1 MILYMEDPKDVTRTP
16 LELIDE
22 FGYVADYKLNT
33 KKSVALLSTNS
44 KITEREI
51 QEIIQFTVTSKKN
64 KIKYLGINLPKETR
78 DFYTENYKML
88 IKETKEDTNTWKDIQ
103 CLWIR
108 SINIIK
114 MIIPLNTFYRFNAI
128 FIKLPTA
135 FFFTELEQQQQQIS

>member
-33 KKSVALLSTNS
+33 KKSVAFLSTNS

-103 CLWIR
+103 CL
-108 SINIIK
+108 
-114 MIIPLNTFYRFNAI
+114 
-128 FIKLPTA
+128 
-135 FFFTELEQQQQQIS
+135 

>member
-1 MILYMEDPKDVTRTP
+1 MEDPKDVTRTP

-64 KIKYLGINLPKETR
+64 KIPGN
-78 DFYTENYKML
+78 
-88 IKETKEDTNTWKDIQ
+88 
-103 CLWIR
+103 
-108 SINIIK
+108 
-114 MIIPLNTFYRFNAI
+114 
-128 FIKLPTA
+128 KLT
-135 FFFTELEQQQQQIS
+135 